1 MSVTEQIKA
10 RLDIVQYVQQYVP
23 QLKKAGRYYKAC
35 CPFHSENTPSFVVN
49 PDTQSWRCFGAC
61 AEGGD
66 IFSFAM
72 KQNNWSFSEAL
83 HELGR
88 QAGVQVTQ
96 QTPEQQHQAEQVER
110 LRAMLQTSADF
121 YHQHLLSQVDDA
133 ARSAYTY
140 VREKR
145 GFTDETIERYQIGY
159 APAGWQNMMNALTEL
174 GYANNEI
181 VEAGLA
187 SQNDKGRV
195 YDRFRNR
202 LMIPIRD
209 DRGRIV
215 GFGARALDPDD
226 NPKYLNSPQSE
237 VFDKSHLLF
246 GLDVAKEAIRQ
257 SETAVIVEGYMD
269 VIQAHQAGYLNVIAQ
284 MGTAMTESQL
294 RLIVPRYASKI
305 IMALDADAA
314 GQNATRRSME
324 VARQALQADYTGK
337 LSVDIRVMQITNG
350 KDPDDFLRETPEQW
364 SQIVDAARPV
374 ADFVIDLETAE
385 LATDASLQARQR
397 VAERVLPIL
406 SASENNLYTQ
416 ENLQK
421 LALRLRISEQDL
433 IDWAAELRKTARQK
447 EQRAAAQR
455 QREDHQPPVTDD
467 EPASSYEPPLF
478 FDDDAAPY
486 EPDDERTFLPGV
498 DEQIKSSPT
507 SKSAPMPARLTS
519 RHTSRAAE
527 AHCLRMLLINPD
539 LLFQANRRL
548 RELAQESHDL
558 ITGPLGDISIDDF
571 SQSDYRVILDLL
583 LAAIMQDEM
592 EPIDFVRANV
602 DEALLPEL
610 KQMLLTEVDTLQ
622 QQIGGRF
629 SAEHVQIWGS
639 FKRQSLPGI
648 DVDEDVVKRILQ
660 VRRHRVQREREE
672 ILFLVTEAE
681 RSHDKQAARDHGAQ
695 CMLLNTASHRLTQAI
710 TSRQH

>member
-10 RLDIVQYVQQYVP
+10 RLDIVQYVSQYVP

-35 CPFHSENTPSFVVN
+35 CPFHSEKTPSFVVN

-72 KQNNWSFSEAL
+72 KQNNWSFTEAL

-96 QTPEQQHQAEQVER
+96 QTPEQQQQAEQVER
-110 LRAMLQTSADF
+110 LRAMLQTAADF
-121 YHQHLLSQVDDA
+121 YHQHLLSRADEA
-133 ARSAYTY
+133 AERAYIYT
-140 VREKR
+140 REKR
-145 GFTDETIERYQIGY
+145 GFTDETIDRYQIGY

-174 GYANNEI
+174 GYNNEEI
-181 VEAGLA
+181 LAAGLA
-187 SQNDKGRV
+187 SQNDRGRV

-209 DRGRIV
+209 DRGRFV

-269 VIQAHQAGYLNVIAQ
+269 VIQAHQAGYYNVIAQ

-294 RLIVPRYASKI
+294 KLIVPRYASQI
-305 IMALDADAA
+305 VMALDADAA
-314 GQNATRRSME
+314 GQNATRRSLE

-364 SQIVDAARPV
+364 PQIVDAARPV

-385 LATDASLQARQR
+385 LGQDASLQARQR

-406 SASENNLYTQ
+406 SASENNLYTK

-421 LALRLRISEQDL
+421 LALRLHISEQDL
-433 IDWAAELRKTARQK
+433 MDWAAELRKAAKQR
-447 EQRAAAQR
+447 EQRKPAPSGP
-455 QREDHQPPVTDD
+455 DPQPPMAQDD
-467 EPASSYEPPLF
+467 AASSYEPPLF

-486 EPDDERTFLPGV
+486 DPDDDRLFIPGV
-498 DEQIKSSPT
+498 DAEVRSPAP
-507 SKSAPMPARLTS
+507 SRPMPMPARLTS

-527 AHCLRMLLINPD
+527 AHCLRMLLLNPD

-548 RELAQESHDL
+548 RELAHERSEL
-558 ITGPLGDISIDDF
+558 IDGPLGDITSEDF

-583 LAAIMQDEM
+583 LAALMQDEM
-592 EPIDFVRANV
+592 EPIDYVRQNL
-602 DEALLPEL
+602 DEVLLPEL
-610 KQMLLTEVDTLQ
+610 TQMLLTEVDTLQ

-629 SAEHVQIWGS
+629 AGEHVQIWGS

-648 DVDEDVVKRILQ
+648 DVDGDVVKRILQ

-681 RSHDKQAARDHGAQ
+681 RNRDKQAAREHGAQ
-695 CMLLNTASHRLTQAI
+695 CMLLNMASHRLTEAI
-710 TSRQH
+710 TPKQH

>member
-10 RLDIVQYVQQYVP
+10 RLDIVQYVSQYVP

-35 CPFHSENTPSFVVN
+35 CPFHSEKTPSFVVN

-72 KQNNWSFSEAL
+72 KQNNWSFTEAL

-88 QAGVQVTQ
+88 QAGVQVTK
-96 QTPEQQHQAEQVER
+96 QTPEQQQQAEQVER
-110 LRAMLQTSADF
+110 LRAMLQTAADF
-121 YHQHLLSQVDDA
+121 YHQHLLSREDEA
-133 ARSAYTY
+133 AESAYAYT
-140 VREKR
+140 REKR

-159 APAGWQNMMNALTEL
+159 APAGWQNMMNALTQL
-174 GYANNEI
+174 GYDNEDI
-181 VEAGLA
+181 LAAGLA
-187 SQNDKGRV
+187 SQNDRGRV

-246 GLDVAKEAIRQ
+246 GLDVAKDAIRQ

-269 VIQAHQAGYLNVIAQ
+269 VIQAHQAGYYNVVAQ

-294 RLIVPRYASKI
+294 KLIVPRYASQI
-305 IMALDADAA
+305 VMALDADAA
-314 GQNATRRSME
+314 GQNATRRSLE

-364 SQIVDAARPV
+364 PQIVDAARPV

-385 LATDASLQARQR
+385 LGQDASLQARQR

-421 LALRLRISEQDL
+421 LALRLHISEQDL
-433 IDWAAELRKTARQK
+433 MDWAAELRKAAKQR
-447 EQRAAAQR
+447 EQRKPAPSTPDQ
-455 QREDHQPPVTDD
+455 QPPMAQDD
-467 EPASSYEPPLF
+467 AASSYEPPLF
-478 FDDDAAPY
+478 FEDNDAPYDPDDDRA
-486 EPDDERTFLPGV
+486 FLPGV
-498 DEQIKSSPT
+498 DGEPGTPAVAKPS
-507 SKSAPMPARLTS
+507 PMPARLTS

-527 AHCLRMLLINPD
+527 AHCLRMLLLNPD

-548 RELAQESHDL
+548 RELAHERSEL
-558 ITGPLGDISIDDF
+558 IDGPLGDISSDDF
-571 SQSDYRVILDLL
+571 SQSDYRVILNLL
-583 LAAIMQDEM
+583 LSALMQDEM
-592 EPIDFVRANV
+592 EPIDYVRQHL
-602 DEALLPEL
+602 DDALLPEL
-610 KQMLLTEVDTLQ
+610 TQMLLTEVDTLQ
-622 QQIGGRF
+622 HQIGGRF
-629 SAEHVQIWGS
+629 AGEHVQIWGS

-648 DVDEDVVKRILQ
+648 NVDEDVVKRILQ

-681 RSHDKQAARDHGAQ
+681 RNRDKQAAREHGAQ
-695 CMLLNTASHRLTQAI
+695 CMLLNMASHRLTEAI
-710 TSRQH
+710 TPKQH